1 LKFKKQE
8 RSFLKLTLA
17 AYGFGSAGNEKQ
29 GVLPNVNFEYEVEL
43 KSFEKAK
50 ESWSMDAEE
59 KAGTG

>member
-1 LKFKKQE
+1 MKFKKQE
-8 RSFLKLTLA
+8 RSFLKLTP

-43 KSFEKAK
+43 TSFEKAK

>member
-1 LKFKKQE
+1 M
-8 RSFLKLTLA
+8 TP

-43 KSFEKAK
+43 TSFEKAK